1 MKEYIWNHDTT
12 FEKMLYIWKRKQNKI
27 EQENSIQI
35 IPPNTDYT
43 LLLGFTVGF
52 ILELAKNK
60 VTISFWIMVKGLT
73 PSMSL
78 IKYMSF
84 IIFSLCLDFQI
95 CVL

>member
-12 FEKMLYIWKRKQNKI
+12 FEKMFYIWERKQNKI

-35 IPPNTDYT
+35 IPPNIDYT

-73 PSMSL
+73 PPCHL
-78 IKYMSF
+78 LNI
-84 IIFSLCLDFQI
+84 
-95 CVL
+95 